1 MRPRCVKADNPG
13 RFTLDGTRTYLVG
26 HRRVAI
32 IDPGPD
38 VDSHVQALIQEV
50 AGAEKVWVLLT
61 HGHADHA
68 GSGTRL
74 AESLDA
80 DIVGVG
86 LDTATALAPGEF
98 IDTDSGRLTMLDTP
112 GHSRE
117 HVTFH
122 WSDPRIDER
131 TDRRAAFPGDL
142 VLGVG
147 DTTWVGEYA
156 GCVADYLDSLARLRA
171 LECDILYPAH
181 GPPIEDPSGTLDTYE
196 AHRRSR
202 IRQVGE
208 VFAAQP
214 EATAAELVKVIYGP
228 ALPDDL
234 HGAAAMSIEA
244 TLDFLAS

>member
-38 VDSHVQALIQEV
+38 MDSHVQALIQEV

-86 LDTATALAPGEF
+86 LDTATALSPGEF

-122 WSDPRIDER
+122 WIDR
-131 TDRRAAFPGDL
+131 RNDQRAAFPGYL

-147 DTTWVGEYA
+147 DTTWVGEYV
-156 GCVADYLDSLARLRA
+156 GCVADYLDSLNRLRA

-181 GPPIEDPSGTLDTYE
+181 GPPIEDPSGTLYAYE

-234 HGAAAMSIEA
+234 RGAAAMSIEA

>member
-1 MRPRCVKADNPG
+1 LRPRCVKADNPG

-38 VDSHVQALIQEV
+38 MDSHVQALIQEV

-80 DIVGVG
+80 HIVGVG
-86 LDTATALAPGEF
+86 LDTATALSPGEF

-122 WSDPRIDER
+122 WIDR
-131 TDRRAAFPGDL
+131 RNDQRAAFPGDL

-147 DTTWVGEYA
+147 DTTWVGEYV
-156 GCVADYLDSLARLRA
+156 GCVADYLDSLNRLRA

-181 GPPIEDPSGTLDTYE
+181 GPPIEDPSGTLYAYE

-234 HGAAAMSIEA
+234 RGAAAMSIEA

>member
-1 MRPRCVKADNPG
+1 M
-13 RFTLDGTRTYLVG
+13 
-26 HRRVAI
+26 
-32 IDPGPD
+32 
-38 VDSHVQALIQEV
+38 DSHVQALIQEV

-86 LDTATALAPGEF
+86 LDTATALSPGEF

-122 WSDPRIDER
+122 WIDR
-131 TDRRAAFPGDL
+131 RNDQRAAFPGDL

-147 DTTWVGEYA
+147 DTTWVGEYV
-156 GCVADYLDSLARLRA
+156 GCVADYLDSLNRLRA

-181 GPPIEDPSGTLDTYE
+181 GPPIEDPSGTLYAYE

>member
-38 VDSHVQALIQEV
+38 MDSHVQALIQEV

-80 DIVGVG
+80 AIVGVG
-86 LDTATALAPGEF
+86 LDTATALSPGEF

-122 WSDPRIDER
+122 WIDR
-131 TDRRAAFPGDL
+131 RNDQRAAFPGDL

-147 DTTWVGEYA
+147 DTTWVGEYV
-156 GCVADYLDSLARLRA
+156 GCVADYLDSLNRLRA

-181 GPPIEDPSGTLDTYE
+181 GPPIEDPSGTLYAYE

-202 IRQVGE
+202 ILQVGE

-234 HGAAAMSIEA
+234 RGAAAMSIEA